1 MKRSA
6 GHQDAGL
13 RRRVGG
19 GGDVAKSQVRSGHST
34 RRKLL
39 LAFGASAFGVSFK
52 IVAQTQKI
60 HRVGI
65 LFSGLKSYPP
75 LQTFVQELRTL
86 GYVEGRNVSIINR
99 IAEGNLERLPTL
111 AAELVA
117 EKVDVIF
124 ANSTPAVQAARPAAA
139 SIPIVFSVV
148 SDPVGSGFVASLGRP
163 GGNITGTSSM
173 SRELAAKR
181 LQILQE
187 VAPKTSHVAVFS
199 TDEQQVVPQL
209 EQVQYAAKRLGMNIL
224 TTQVMNRNDIERAH
238 KLLRT
243 WRADSIYVVESV
255 KNTFNGKLLAELAM
269 QLRLPAIYANSQ
281 FADIGGLISYGAN
294 FDDLFRRAA
303 HYVDKILKGAKPAD
317 LPVEQPTKFELVINL
332 KTAKALGITIPQLM
346 LVRADKVI
354 E

>member
-187 VAPKTSHVAVFS
+187 VAPKTSHVAVF
-199 TDEQQVVPQL
+199 E
-209 EQVQYAAKRLGMNIL
+209 Y
-224 TTQVMNRNDIERAH
+224 
-238 KLLRT
+238 
-243 WRADSIYVVESV
+243 
-255 KNTFNGKLLAELAM
+255 
-269 QLRLPAIYANSQ
+269 
-281 FADIGGLISYGAN
+281 
-294 FDDLFRRAA
+294 RRATSGST
-303 HYVDKILKGAKPAD
+303 IGA
-317 LPVEQPTKFELVINL
+317 
-332 KTAKALGITIPQLM
+332 GS
-346 LVRADKVI
+346 VRGEATRYEHSDYPGNESK
-354 E
+354 

>member
-1 MKRSA
+1 
-6 GHQDAGL
+6 
-13 RRRVGG
+13 
-19 GGDVAKSQVRSGHST
+19 
-34 RRKLL
+34 
-39 LAFGASAFGVSFK
+39 
-52 IVAQTQKI
+52 
-60 HRVGI
+60 
-65 LFSGLKSYPP
+65 
-75 LQTFVQELRTL
+75 
-86 GYVEGRNVSIINR
+86 
-99 IAEGNLERLPTL
+99 
-111 AAELVA
+111 
-117 EKVDVIF
+117 
-124 ANSTPAVQAARPAAA
+124 
-139 SIPIVFSVV
+139 
-148 SDPVGSGFVASLGRP
+148 
-163 GGNITGTSSM
+163 
-173 SRELAAKR
+173 
-181 LQILQE
+181 
-187 VAPKTSHVAVFS
+187 
-199 TDEQQVVPQL
+199 
-209 EQVQYAAKRLGMNIL
+209 MNIL